1 MEDLLKLVIDFTR
14 EWYWAPLA
22 LIYTGVII
30 TILIENRDPT
40 KTLAWLLVIVF
51 LPGFG
56 LFIYFFFGRRFKKK
70 KVFRQKNQGEHQV
83 FFDRWKEHRP
93 QLEENLNK
101 LDISLGDLANTY
113 RFLYNENVSAPIMNN
128 KVKLLTNGEQKFPEL
143 VEAIKNAK
151 HHIHFEYYIF
161 ETDEFGRHIID
172 LLIEKAREGIEVRF
186 LVDDFGSPKMK
197 REVKLMEEAGIDFV
211 RFLPVRFTSI
221 SDSNFRNHRKV
232 AIIDGSTAFIGGI
245 NMSGRYLNDGK
256 NLLYWRDTSVKI
268 QGQSV
273 FLLQFQ
279 FWLTW
284 HFSVG
289 IPYKLT
295 ESYLCL
301 DEGSD
306 GEATV
311 SFALS
316 DPGSPSP
323 YNMEAILIA
332 IARASKSVQICTPYF
347 IPSEQISTALQVAAA
362 SGIKVE
368 LIMPM
373 RPDSYIVRHA
383 SFSFLKPLLKRGVEV
398 YLYTKGFMHAKT
410 ICVDGKLAF
419 IGTVNMDIRS
429 FYINFEIAAVIHD
442 KKLCTEMQNQFE
454 IDKKDSTHIDMKYWK
469 SRPVL
474 KRGLDSVCRLLAPL
488 L

>member
-1 MEDLLKLVIDFTR
+1 MQELLKVVIDFSR

-30 TILIENRDPT
+30 TILIENRNPT

-56 LFIYFFFGRRFKKK
+56 LFVYFFFGRRFKKK
-70 KVFRQKNQGEHQV
+70 KVFKRKNSGEHQ
-83 FFDRWKEHRP
+83 FFFERWEKHRP
-93 QLEENLNK
+93 QLEENLK
-101 LDISLGDLANTY
+101 ELDISLGDLATTY

-143 VEAIKNAK
+143 IEAIKHAK
-151 HHIHFEYYIF
+151 HHIHLEYYIF
-161 ETDEFGRHIID
+161 ETDEFGRRIID
-172 LLIEKAREGIEVRF
+172 LLIEKAQEGIEVRI

-197 REVKLMEEAGIDFV
+197 KEVKLMEVAGINFV
-211 RFLPVRFTSI
+211 RFLPVRFTSM

-245 NMSGRYLNDGK
+245 NVSGRYVNDDK

-289 IPYKLT
+289 TPYKLS
-295 ESYLCL
+295 ESYLYL
-301 DEGSD
+301 DKGSD
-306 GEATV
+306 GDATV
-311 SFALS
+311 SFAIS
-316 DPGSPSP
+316 DPGSPAP

-332 IARASKSVQICTPYF
+332 ITRASKSIQICTPYF
-347 IPSEQISTALQVAAA
+347 IPSDQISTALQVAAA

-373 RPDSYIVRHA
+373 HPDSYIVRHA

-410 ICVDGKLAF
+410 ICVDGELAF

-429 FYINFEIAAVIHD
+429 FYINFEIAAVIRD
-442 KKLCTEMQNQFE
+442 QQLCKEMQYQFE
-454 IDKKDSTHIDMKYWK
+454 IDKKDSRHIDMKYWK
-469 SRPVL
+469 SRPMF
-474 KRGLDSVCRLLAPL
+474 KRGLDSICRLLAPL